1 MFSLKYSA
9 WPVPCQHS
17 GFNSSILLG
26 GLCRRAI
33 LQEAPAA
40 PAPTYP
46 ASPPPPGGRRC
57 LVRSACTVSTRP
69 RTLPTR
75 PGHHHCASSCLE
87 HNKDSVSN
95 ICGLKR
101 NGKRKL
107 GSRKMIGPGAQAA
120 KSHQANKPL
129 LQSRRTTDTSYRNGN
144 RSWSW
149 HAKPCAEHG
158 RTGGAS

>member
-1 MFSLKYSA
+1 MAGSLSTFRFQLKYPARRPLPEGHSA
-9 WPVPCQHS
+9 
-17 GFNSSILLG
+17 G
-26 GLCRRAI
+26 GTSRPRPHLSRI
-33 LQEAPAA
+33 
-40 PAPTYP
+40 
-46 ASPPPPGGRRC
+46 PPPPGGRRC

-107 GSRKMIGPGAQAA
+107 GSRKMIWPGAQAA